1 MDLTDAGGVPEPKS
15 HDRVGLLIAL
25 LAGLLLAATP
35 APAPIVA
42 GSDDAGSD
50 QPRALDPMLDGE
62 QIYQRVLRN
71 RFDSFT
77 QESLLASGDRAGRV
91 QKTRLHMVFKNF
103 RDAEDL
109 PVRGVLSKAL
119 VKYTHPF
126 DLRHSGYLVIQN
138 HARTNDQFVYFP
150 ARQQTVRVNL
160 RGEAVFGTDFSFEDV
175 IPREIEDATYERL
188 PDASVSELPVYV
200 VEAHPKEQFDSEY
213 SRFRLYVDPTSF
225 VPLRTRYWDR
235 DEVESK
241 ELSTRPADIE
251 NIDGIFVPM
260 RLTMRNLLLES
271 STTLR
276 VTSLVPNPA
285 LSERAFEI
293 RRLEA
298 H

>member
-1 MDLTDAGGVPEPKS
+1 MALRDAGGVS
-15 HDRVGLLIAL
+15 VSRTHDRVGLLLAL
-25 LAGLLLAATP
+25 LAGMLLAAAPTP
-35 APAPIVA
+35 APIA
-42 GSDDAGSD
+42 GS
-50 QPRALDPMLDGE
+50 LDPELDGE
-62 QIYQRVLRN
+62 QIYEQVLHN

-77 QESLLASGDRAGRV
+77 QESLMSSGDRAGRV
-91 QKTRLHMVFKNF
+91 QKTRLRMSFKNF
-103 RDAEDL
+103 RDDESL
-109 PVRGVLSKAL
+109 PARGVLSKTL

-138 HARTNDQFVYFP
+138 HARINDQFVYFP
-150 ARQQTVRVNL
+150 ARRQTVRVNL

-175 IPREIEDATYERL
+175 IPREIEDATYARL
-188 PDASVSELPVYV
+188 PDARVSLLPVYV

-213 SRFRLYVDPTSF
+213 SRFRCYVDPKSF

-235 DEVESK
+235 AEVEIK

-271 STTLR
+271 YTTLQ
-276 VTSLVPNPA
+276 VTKLVPNPV
-285 LSERAFEI
+285 LSESAFEI
-293 RRLEA
+293 RRLES